1 MEGEININKIETEY
15 QIIKITIKKLG
26 LGESQS
32 IVFVTGNPWVI
43 SGPSVP
49 IPALVGMGTA
59 AANTKEEDND
69 S

>member
-1 MEGEININKIETEY
+1 MTETGRIPSL
-15 QIIKITIKKLG
+15 IIF
-26 LGESQS
+26 
-32 IVFVTGNPWVI
+32 IVVTASPPLVFGMNQTAQMISFNPWVI